1 MYDQISQYI
10 SSFLTSYLCGYSKGY
25 SAQQRLL
32 SEIEKR
38 KIVLDSKHYGGAV
51 LMDLSK
57 ALDTIN
63 HDLLIAK
70 LYDSGFSKE
79 SLKLIKSYL
88 RNRWQ
93 RTKVNLI
100 SVVDQN

>member
-1 MYDQISQYI
+1 MHDQISQYI
-10 SSFLTSYLCGYSKGY
+10 SSFLTSYLCGYSKGF
-25 SAQQRLL
+25 STQQTLL

-79 SLKLIKSYL
+79 PLKLIKSYL
-88 RNRWQ
+88 SNRWQ

>member
-1 MYDQISQYI
+1 MVIVKDLVLNRGI
-10 SSFLTSYLCGYSKGY
+10 
-25 SAQQRLL
+25 L

-38 KIVLDSKHYGGAV
+38 KIVLDSKHYDGAV
-51 LMDLSK
+51 LMDRSK
-57 ALDTIN
+57 ALDTMN

-88 RNRWQ
+88 SNRWQ

-100 SVVDQN
+100 SVVDQK